1 MVTKMADVK
10 IPNDLEAEES
20 TIASIL
26 IDGNAI
32 DNVVFLKP
40 DDFYDDRLRQIYVA
54 CLSVRERREKV
65 DRVTV
70 KEQLE
75 RNDKLTF
82 CGGNEYLGEIISYVP
97 SSMDLIYYANIV
109 RRKAVSRKLIA
120 AGTEIE
126 KLGYKDNPEPSESL
140 AKADEMLLEIRKHT
154 VGTPIITPKMREER
168 LTVRYTKLFQQERG
182 VSVKTGIN
190 ALDFM
195 LGGGMFNGEMTIV
208 AARAGL
214 GKTTFAQ
221 NIANNVAKTENVL
234 YCTVEMSSDN
244 LSDRDVAGILN
255 IPINELRL
263 GGYSDELYDKIIVK
277 GLREISERKVYHL
290 DTTESPLTTTKILNG
305 GMEIKLRFG
314 LSLIV
319 VDYLGILAD
328 EYGRNQYERVGYIS
342 RTIKQIARV
351 LDVPIMALHQLSRN
365 LEYQQDK
372 RPQLKDLR
380 DSGNLE
386 EDADNVLFL
395 YRDSYYE
402 ENPESKTTE
411 VILAKQRQG
420 DSGNRR
426 KIELVFD
433 ENKKIYREVYYG
445 G

>member
-1 MVTKMADVK
+1 
-10 IPNDLEAEES
+10 
-20 TIASIL
+20 
-26 IDGNAI
+26 
-32 DNVVFLKP
+32 
-40 DDFYDDRLRQIYVA
+40 
-54 CLSVRERREKV
+54 
-65 DRVTV
+65 
-70 KEQLE
+70 
-75 RNDKLTF
+75 
-82 CGGNEYLGEIISYVP
+82 
-97 SSMDLIYYANIV
+97 
-109 RRKAVSRKLIA
+109 
-120 AGTEIE
+120 
-126 KLGYKDNPEPSESL
+126 
-140 AKADEMLLEIRKHT
+140 
-154 VGTPIITPKMREER
+154 
-168 LTVRYTKLFQQERG
+168 
-182 VSVKTGIN
+182 
-190 ALDFM
+190 
-195 LGGGMFNGEMTIV
+195 
-208 AARAGL
+208 
-214 GKTTFAQ
+214 
-221 NIANNVAKTENVL
+221 
-234 YCTVEMSSDN
+234 MSSDN

-445 G
+445 